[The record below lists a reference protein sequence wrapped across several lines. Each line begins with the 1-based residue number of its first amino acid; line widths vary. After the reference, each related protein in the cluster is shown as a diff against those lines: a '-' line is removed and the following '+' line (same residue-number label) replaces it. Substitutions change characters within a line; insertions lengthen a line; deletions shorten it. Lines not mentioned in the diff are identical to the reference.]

1 MSGSII
7 INKVN
12 TTSNSL
18 FLSRNNEIDTTG
30 RINEK
35 IQQNKFNYIVSEIKN
50 VIPTADASSD
60 KLIFVFNETEN
71 TYTLYNKV
79 NNSNSSYSY
88 NQFDV
93 SLSSTIFITSTKD
106 IFTLNELQTNT
117 TTTTDANDNEITITT
132 ITQKWKKIDNL
143 NYIKSIELLSG
154 DESDKNYSLYSG
166 AKIESL
172 LSNITA
178 QSISLPV
185 NTNPDPA
192 DEEIY

>member
-50 VIPTADASSD
+50 ATPSPDASSD
-60 KLIFVFNETEN
+60 KLVFVFDETEN

-93 SLSSTIFITSTKD
+93 SLSSKIFITSTKD
-106 IFTLNELQTNT
+106 IFTLYELQTN
-117 TTTTDANDNEITITT
+117 NNVII
-132 ITQKWKKIDNL
+132 QNWKKIDNL
-143 NYIKSIELLSG
+143 YNIKSIELLSG
-154 DESDKNYSLYSG
+154 DASDKNYSLYSG

-178 QSISLPV
+178 QSISLPI
-185 NTNPDPA
+185 NTNPEPV